1 MTMKIIHVPFGY
13 YPDPVGGTEVYVAAL
28 AQGLGRYG
36 VINEIVAPGDAPAV
50 YIHDDIPVRRF
61 AVQQTVTDVSEFYGP
76 GDGQAAAQFGSILD
90 EIRPDLVHLHAFTRG
105 VSLALARVTKRR
117 GIPMVFTYH
126 TPTVSCQRGTLM
138 RWGDRVCDGRLRLDA
153 CTCCTL
159 QGLGMSRRTAQ
170 IVGRIPAAVGHLIGR
185 TRRSGGIWTA
195 LRMRSLMHLR
205 HQTYRAFMDEML
217 CIVAVSRWVKE
228 ILLLH
233 GLREDRIFVSRHGL
247 PHAGDHSEASCI
259 SPHESPLHIAYLG
272 RLDPTKGPDILIR
285 AMRAVPEAPVALHL
299 YGIVQG
305 DAGDAYRRHLAI
317 LAEGDARIAFLPP
330 VPNEQVG
337 ALLRRYHA
345 LAVPSRWLE
354 TGPIVVLEAFAAGL
368 PVIGSNL
375 GGIPE
380 WVRDGID
387 GLLIDPE
394 DTEAWGQAF
403 QKLADDRAHLRKL
416 TGGVCPPRDMDR
428 VADEMMDVYHT
439 VLQSDRSGT
448 GL

>member
-28 AQGLGRYG
+28 TQCLRRYG
-36 VINEIVAPGDAPAV
+36 VANEITAPADAPAV
-50 YIHDDIPVRRF
+50 YTHDDIPVRRF
-61 AVQQTVTDVSEFYGP
+61 AVQQTVSDVSAFYGP
-76 GDGQAAAQFGSILD
+76 GDEQAAEQFGSILD
-90 EIRPDLVHLHAFTRG
+90 EARPDLVHLHAFTRG
-105 VSLALARVTKRR
+105 VSLALARVTKHR
-117 GIPMVFTYH
+117 GIPMIFTYH

-159 QGLGMSRRTAQ
+159 HGLGMSRRTAQ
-170 IVGRIPAAVGHLIGR
+170 IAGRIPASVGHLIGR
-185 TRRSGGIWTA
+185 AGRSGGVWTA
-195 LRMRSLMHLR
+195 LRMRSLMRMR
-205 HQTYRAFMDEML
+205 HRTYHAFMDEMHRL
-217 CIVAVSRWVKE
+217 VAVSHWVKE

-233 GLREDRIFVSRHGL
+233 GLREDRITVSRHGL
-247 PHAGDHSEASCI
+247 PHAGNYSEAPRI
-259 SPHESPLHIAYLG
+259 SPHDSPLHIAYLG

-285 AMRAVPEAPVALHL
+285 AMRAVPEAPVSLHL

-305 DAGDAYRRHLAI
+305 DASDVYRRHLAA
-317 LAEGDARIAFLPP
+317 LAEGDDRIAFLPS

-387 GLLIDPE
+387 GLLLDPE

-403 QKLADDRAHLRKL
+403 QKLADDRAYLRKL
-416 TGGVCPPRDMDR
+416 TNGVRPPRDMDR
-428 VADEMMDVYHT
+428 VADEMMDAYHA
-439 VLQSDRSGT
+439 VLQSGAT
-448 GL
+448 PK